1 MVGTDGFGSL
11 GLGMAELSCR
21 ERDPKEKVLQ
31 ELFGEQ
37 FHAQPLP
44 GCSRAGSEQLQAE
57 VPLG

>member
-1 MVGTDGFGSL
+1 M

-21 ERDPKEKVLQ
+21 ERDPKEKALQ

-44 GCSRAGSEQLQAE
+44 GCSRAGSEQLQAD